1 MQYNKFITG
10 ISRKAVEYMEGKSRL
25 RPNLVWIMPIVLIA
39 LIVLTFIYGNSK
51 PFVRQYVIRHQD
63 ELDSFVAA
71 AYANIPA
78 DNYERFIP
86 LEYNNWSAV
95 ICTEEDNV
103 VLFCVYEAGF
113 ASSSTYKGFAYSPND
128 VPVGFYGRIDGFER
142 NDDGS
147 WISYYQGE
155 YNYCEKMLDK
165 WYYFKVVT

>member
-1 MQYNKFITG
+1 
-10 ISRKAVEYMEGKSRL
+10 MEGKSRL
-25 RPNLVWIMPIVLIA
+25 RRNLVWIMPIVLIA

-155 YNYCEKMLDK
+155 HNYCEKILDK

>member
-1 MQYNKFITG
+1 MSGLEEILYG
-10 ISRKAVEYMEGKSRL
+10 IVVKINEYLS
-25 RPNLVWIMPIVLIA
+25 NYILVFLLI
-39 LIVLTFIYGNSK
+39 G
-51 PFVRQYVIRHQD
+51 
-63 ELDSFVAA
+63 
-71 AYANIPA
+71 NIPA

-155 YNYCEKMLDK
+155 YNYCEKILDK